1 MQVAIFGPSTAT
13 IPLGHG
19 AGQWRFSRC
28 LTQVMCCSRAASG
41 GPAAPPLD
49 AWGAMRRRT
58 ITIAAP
64 QHRHRSL
71 RRSLNGAGVEGCM
84 PGVHGAIALGLSPI
98 RNSVSRCR
106 CLQLG

>member
-13 IPLGHG
+13 TIPLGMLLGSG
-19 AGQWRFSRC
+19 ASA
-28 LTQVMCCSRAASG
+28 LPAQVMCASRVAPG
-41 GPAAPPLD
+41 GLAAPAL
-49 AWGAMRRRT
+49 GARGAIRRRT
-58 ITIAAP
+58 ITIADP

-71 RRSLNGAGVEGCM
+71 GRSLNRGCVEGCM
-84 PGVHGAIALGLSPI
+84 PVVHGAIALGLSPI